1 MKKNTATTSIIL
13 DTRKLL
19 TDGTYPVKLRVT
31 YMRKSNLYGIGK
43 YSFNKT
49 DWETIMT
56 TNPRKN
62 LREQKVKMNLIQG
75 HAQEIIES
83 LHEFSF
89 EVFSSAWKG
98 KTVVSSNL
106 GFEQC
111 MNARIKQCFE
121 EGRISTGTNI
131 KTILNSFMEFFEG
144 NNPDLR
150 ELKPETFKR
159 FQEKLISKGKS
170 PATVGIYTREVRTM
184 YNDLIEKGII
194 ESQYYPFGK
203 TGFKPPSAKK
213 LKTAL
218 MKEDIRKIVAYD
230 ADTLSNEAYCRDLWV
245 FSYLCN
251 GMNIKDIASLK
262 YSNIKEDFI
271 FFNRAKTKRTKIMAE
286 TISVPLLPLA
296 KEIIQRWGNPNK
308 KHSNHIFPIFHDGCT
323 PEDQRRLIQNAS
335 HLITDYIKRIA
346 IKLDLPKKDITAN
359 TARDAFAT
367 VSMHEGRPISDISDS
382 LGHSSISVTEHYL
395 AGFANSTKMEWQ
407 KQLL

>member
-1 MKKNTATTSIIL
+1 MKTNSATTSLIL
-13 DTRKLL
+13 DTRKQL

-31 YMRKSNLYGIGK
+31 YKRKSNLYSIGK
-43 YSFNKT
+43 YNFSKADWKT
-49 DWETIMT
+49 ITT

-62 LREQKVKMNLIQG
+62 LREQKVKINLIQG
-75 HAQEIIES
+75 RAQEIIES

-89 EVFSSAWKG
+89 ELFSSAWKG
-98 KTVVSSNL
+98 KTVISTNL

-111 MNARIKQCFE
+111 MNARINQSLG

-144 NNPDLR
+144 RNPDLR
-150 ELKPETFKR
+150 ELKPDTFR
-159 FQEKLISKGKS
+159 QYQDKLISKGKS
-170 PATVGIYTREVRTM
+170 PATVGIYTREIRTM
-184 YNDLIEKGII
+184 YNDLINNGIL

-203 TGFKPPSAKK
+203 SGFKPPSAKK

-230 ADTLSNEAYCRDLWV
+230 ADTSSKEAYCRDLWV

-271 FFNRAKTKRTKIMAE
+271 FFNRAKTKRTKTMAE
-286 TISVPLLPLA
+286 TISVPLLPIA
-296 KEIIQRWGNPNK
+296 KEIIQRWGNPNRK
-308 KHSNHIFPIFHDGCT
+308 TTNFIFPIFNDDST

-335 HLITDYIKRIA
+335 HLITDHIKRIA
-346 IKLDLPKKDITAN
+346 QKLDLPKKDITAN

>member
-1 MKKNTATTSIIL
+1 
-13 DTRKLL
+13 
-19 TDGTYPVKLRVT
+19 
-31 YMRKSNLYGIGK
+31 MRKSKLYSIGK
-43 YSFNKT
+43 YSYSKT

-75 HAQEIIES
+75 RAQEILES
-83 LHEFSF
+83 LREFSF
-89 EVFSSAWKG
+89 ELFSSAWKG
-98 KTVVSSNL
+98 KTVISTNL

-111 MNARIKQCFE
+111 MKQRIEMFIS
-121 EGRISTGTNI
+121 EGRISSATNAR
-131 KTILNSFMEFFEG
+131 TILNSFIEFCDN

-150 ELKPETFKR
+150 DLKPETFR
-159 FQEKLISKGKS
+159 QYQETLLAKGKS
-170 PATVGIYTREVRTM
+170 PATVGIYTREIRAL
-184 YNDLIEKGII
+184 YNNLINQTIL

-203 TGFKPPSAKK
+203 AGFKPPSAKK

-230 ADTLSNEAYCRDLWV
+230 ADIVSKEAYCRDLWL

-296 KEIIQRWGNPNK
+296 KEIITRWGNPNRK
-308 KHSNHIFPIFHDGCT
+308 LNNFIFPIFHEDCS

-335 HLITDYIKRIA
+335 HLITDHIKRIA
-346 IKLDLPKKDITAN
+346 QKLDLPKKDITAN